1 MFYTQKQIKKAT
13 WNHER
18 PLRQESV
25 NDTVYFWAP
34 TYKHGLFSD
43 PKNIMKGF
51 N

>member
-1 MFYTQKQIKKAT
+1 MKPRKTSKT
-13 WNHER
+13 G
-18 PLRQESV
+18 SV